1 MKSFPSVVQHAAAA
15 SLLVLGATFAALLP
29 GCIEEEPQ
37 PIDEHLMAALG
48 QARALHH
55 LADVQLAEGETDQA
69 IAALERVIAIEFPV
83 ESPERDDVVV
93 DAYGRIA
100 KVQLGAGRID
110 DAMRSVERGLREGRE
125 RDTFYV
131 AALHMI
137 VGEIHEAKATQA
149 REGGDEATARTEG
162 RSAIDAYERS
172 IAVNQKVLDRLLAT
186 GPVEATR

>member
-1 MKSFPSVVQHAAAA
+1 MKRSIF
-15 SLLVLGATFAALLP
+15 LLGLLALGA
-29 GCIEEEPQ
+29 CITEEPQ

-55 LADVQLAEGETDQA
+55 LADVQLAEGDATQA
-69 IAALERVIAIEFPV
+69 IAALERVAAIDFP
-83 ESPERDDVVV
+83 EGAPERDDVVV

-100 KVQLGAGRID
+100 KVQLGAGHVD
-110 DAMRSVERGLREGRE
+110 EAMSAVEKGLREGRE

-137 VGEIHEAKATQA
+137 VGEIHEARA
-149 REGGDEATARTEG
+149 ATAREASDDATARAEA
-162 RSAIDAYERS
+162 REAIEAYERS
-172 IAVNQKVLDRLLAT
+172 IAVNQKVLDRLLAE